1 MRACQTVCKGGR
13 SCGGSGS
20 SGPPMASKTPPRPD
34 RSPPGDGLAVS
45 RPGAATMSPARN
57 TPSPRSTLGRSGED
71 PGAVPP
77 WPNRVLIQPAPPR
90 GDRHPV
96 DQAGGVD
103 LVTEFRQAPAAKR
116 HAPGGRQLAGDRLD
130 LDDHRRGK
138 RRDRPGRLRSLHPER
153 PSWLNRLRHFDT
165 VLTAIPSRPAIWM
178 FCSTSA
184 ASTILA
190 RRTLRC
196 CAVGQRSRPC
206 STRRS
211 VAVSVTVN
219 GLGRLTSG

>member
-1 MRACQTVCKGGR
+1 
-13 SCGGSGS
+13 
-20 SGPPMASKTPPRPD
+20 MASKTPPRPD

-116 HAPGGRQLAGDRLD
+116 HAPGGRQLAGDRLVSMTTAE
-130 LDDHRRGK
+130 GK
-138 RRDRPGRLRSLHPER
+138 RRDPARPLAIPQPRTALLAEPLA
-153 PSWLNRLRHFDT
+153 PLRHRVDRHPKPARELD
-165 VLTAIPSRPAIWM
+165 VLLCLGGEHDPGPEDVALLRGRPAQP
-178 FCSTSA
+178 A
-184 ASTILA
+184 L
-190 RRTLRC
+190 
-196 CAVGQRSRPC
+196 QHPP
-206 STRRS
+206 
-211 VAVSVTVN
+211 
-219 GLGRLTSG
+219 LGGR